1 MDLTLLGTGCPQCDP
16 DRLGP
21 ANLVRHDG
29 HAFLVD
35 CGSGATQRLVAAG
48 SAGKALDAVL
58 LTHLHSD
65 HIVDLYQLIVSSWH
79 QGRDRKQRIFGPKGT
94 RRFVDG
100 TMALWREELTQRI
113 AHEVRPSTAAL
124 EVEVTE
130 IEPGEILSV
139 GGVTVTAV
147 AVEHQ
152 PVREAYGFVFA
163 AGGRRLVFSG
173 DTAPCPALVAA
184 AKGADVLVHECFI
197 HGIMKPAPG
206 LRTEE
211 GLRNVA
217 RYHTASSEVGKIARE
232 AGVGCLVL
240 NHFVPTHFDKPALI
254 AEVRRDYEGPLVIGE
269 DLMRLDLD
277 TGTLFHADAAIGL
290 APASRK

>member
-1 MDLTLLGTGCPQCDP
+1 VDLTLLGTGCPQCDP
-16 DRLGP
+16 ERLGP
-21 ANLVRHDG
+21 SNLVRHDG

-79 QGRDRKQRIFGPKGT
+79 QGRDRPQSILGPPGT
-94 RRFVDG
+94 RRFVEG
-100 TMALWREELTQRI
+100 TMALWRDELTQRI
-113 AHEVRPSTAAL
+113 AHEKRPSAAAL
-124 EVEVTE
+124 EIDVTE
-130 IEPGEILSV
+130 IAEGEILAL

-152 PVREAYGFVFA
+152 PVRHAFGFVFDA
-163 AGGRRLVFSG
+163 DGKRLVFSG
-173 DTAPCPALVAA
+173 DTAPCPALAAA

-206 LRTEE
+206 LRTAE
-211 GLRNVA
+211 GIANVA
-217 RYHTASSEVGKIARE
+217 RYHTASSVVGKIARE
-232 AGVGCLVL
+232 AEIGCLVL
-240 NHFVPTHFDKPALI
+240 NHFVPTHFDKPALL
-254 AEVRRDYEGPLVIGE
+254 AEVRRDYAGPLVVGE

-277 TGTLFHADAAIGL
+277 TTTLFHAGAAIGL
-290 APASRK
+290 APTGRG